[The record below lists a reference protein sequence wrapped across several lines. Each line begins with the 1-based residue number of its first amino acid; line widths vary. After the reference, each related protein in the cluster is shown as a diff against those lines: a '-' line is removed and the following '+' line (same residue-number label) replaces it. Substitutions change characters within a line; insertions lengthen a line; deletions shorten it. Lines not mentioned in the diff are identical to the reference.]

1 MEPLKARTCF
11 CSLLSPPHELHAQ
24 QLINEGDRASSM
36 LSQRP
41 ANRDYDRSSA
51 TSIPIPAPP
60 CSGPLRSRPRSSGR
74 LLPNNSGPRWFRLE
88 EWMAWITFIGME
100 HFPSQ
105 IGALESEARAWAKL
119 TGVKQLWLG
128 GRYRGMRGQLYT
140 PPTCPA
146 FWRLWS
152 GSRNCPQGT
161 LASRGLFPTVIAPHP
176 HPRLSPSQTHL
187 YPRPDWLVQLLTG
200 TPSPS
205 SPHPRSA
212 WSPSLDQI
220 PAVRSAEAR
229 RGCGWSAIRL

>member
-51 TSIPIPAPP
+51 TPIPIPAPP

-152 GSRNCPQGT
+152 GSRNCLPPGDACFSWA
-161 LASRGLFPTVIAPHP
+161 LSYRNRPPPPPTSVPFAD
-176 HPRLSPSQTHL
+176 SFVSQTRL
-187 YPRPDWLVQLLTG
+187 AG
-200 TPSPS
+200 
-205 SPHPRSA
+205 SA
-212 WSPSLDQI
+212 SHGNP
-220 PAVRSAEAR
+220 
-229 RGCGWSAIRL
+229 

>member
-1 MEPLKARTCF
+1 MGANLPACRDRARRDRGRGAVAGGLREELTRRQLSRLEPLKARTCF

-51 TSIPIPAPP
+51 TPIPIPAPP

-119 TGVKQLWLG
+119 TGVNPSSSVCRSKTRLRLVGHQTLIQWSLLTVRRRRQGHRGPLSSVRCPWKAALHFPISQRRKQLAACN
-128 GRYRGMRGQLYT
+128 R
-140 PPTCPA
+140 
-146 FWRLWS
+146 
-152 GSRNCPQGT
+152 
-161 LASRGLFPTVIAPHP
+161 V
-176 HPRLSPSQTHL
+176 
-187 YPRPDWLVQLLTG
+187 
-200 TPSPS
+200 
-205 SPHPRSA
+205 
-212 WSPSLDQI
+212 
-220 PAVRSAEAR
+220 
-229 RGCGWSAIRL
+229 